1 MCNEDD
7 LLHYLGKAEELEE
20 VLRSLASYV
29 GAGGDNAPT
38 VDPKKFESKI
48 RWGINEVLHRG
59 LVIHKELTQ
68 LKKAL
73 QEMASDCRESAEHLE
88 KEVAAGKL
96 YGDFKHP
103 KAERAEVLAG
113 CAQRLERILTS
124 IAG

>member
-7 LLHYLGKAEELEE
+7 LLYYLGKTEELEE

-38 VDPKKFESKI
+38 VDPNSFESKI
-48 RWGINEVLHRG
+48 RWGINEILCRE
-59 LVIHKELTQ
+59 LAIHKELTQ

-73 QEMASDCRESAEHLE
+73 QGIASDCRESADHLE
-88 KEVAAGKL
+88 EEVAAGKL

-113 CAQRLERILTS
+113 CAQRLERILKS
-124 IAG
+124 SAE